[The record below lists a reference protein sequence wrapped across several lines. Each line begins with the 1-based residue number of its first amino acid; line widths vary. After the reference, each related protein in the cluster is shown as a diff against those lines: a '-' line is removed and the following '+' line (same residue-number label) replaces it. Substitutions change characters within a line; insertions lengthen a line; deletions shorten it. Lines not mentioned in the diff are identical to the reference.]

1 MLFTLPILPNGLRR
15 AEIVSNGGAVDVQDR
30 KENYHDGRNRNTA
43 RFVTGNIGIFREGWQ
58 TQEEGIAAAMEKM
71 LMIGYVYGVGGKD
84 VAIRTMNNL
93 NMPARY
99 IQPILKHFGNETM
112 TNERLQQLMAN
123 ALDMATGV
131 NEIIQEI
138 EQAKKPIL
146 RRQASILRKELHE
159 AVQTLQTIDL
169 N

>member
-1 MLFTLPILPNGLRR
+1 
-15 AEIVSNGGAVDVQDR
+15 
-30 KENYHDGRNRNTA
+30 
-43 RFVTGNIGIFREGWQ
+43 
-58 TQEEGIAAAMEKM
+58 
-71 LMIGYVYGVGGKD
+71 
-84 VAIRTMNNL
+84 
-93 NMPARY
+93 
-99 IQPILKHFGNETM
+99 M